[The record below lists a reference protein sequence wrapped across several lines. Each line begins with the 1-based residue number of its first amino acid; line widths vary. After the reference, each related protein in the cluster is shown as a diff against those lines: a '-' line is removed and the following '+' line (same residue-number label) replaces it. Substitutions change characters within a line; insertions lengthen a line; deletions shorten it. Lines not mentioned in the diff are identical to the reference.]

1 MLEKLTDKV
10 SKMFSQ
16 KTVEHTKQA
25 IIDDVKENQTSYIMA
40 GITGLVIATGVII
53 AVKAIIG
60 AATPTTMQPLYSIT
74 NNYYIS
80 MTPEAVKAL
89 TTGGAA

>member
-1 MLEKLTDKV
+1 MLEKWVDKA
-10 SKMFSQ
+10 SKMFSK

-25 IIDDVKENQTSYIMA
+25 IIDDVKQNQVGYVMS
-40 GITGLVIATGVII
+40 GVTGLVIAVGVVV

-60 AATPTTMQPLYSIT
+60 GAPVAPQPLYSIT

-80 MTPEAVKAL
+80 VTPEAMKAISA
-89 TTGGAA
+89 GG